1 MKVAII
7 ATLESGKSVRLSNWE
22 KSTRMFVRNGEL
34 VCQRGDAKPYRYD
47 LSWHE
52 LTAEFQI
59 V

>member
-1 MKVAII
+1 MKATII
-7 ATLESGKSVRLSNWE
+7 SALNSGKSVRLNEWE
-22 KSTRMFVRNGEL
+22 KQTRMFVLEGEL
-34 VCQRGDAKPYRYD
+34 VCQRGYAQPYRYD